1 MHKKR
6 LVQKIAQTTGVSKE
20 VVWMV
25 VDEMLLHI
33 TAAVLSG
40 DEVHLNNFGNFYLQK
55 MNKRRAFDIY
65 RGKEI
70 TLPPAKKISFRMS
83 RTQFKAMNN
92 NDETRTST
100 LLDDN
105 NKRKA

>member
-6 LVQKIAQTTGVSKE
+6 LVQKIAQTTGVSKD

-33 TAAVLSG
+33 TDAVLSG
-40 DEVHLNNFGNFYLQK
+40 DEVHLNNFGNFYLQR
-55 MNKRRAFDIY
+55 MSKRRAYDIY

-70 TLPPAKKISFRMS
+70 TLPPALKINFRMS

-92 NDETRTST
+92 DETRTST
-100 LLDDN
+100 FLDDD
-105 NKRKA
+105 NKRKV